1 MKRYITQL
9 FVDTNINLPELKKQ
23 IGEKINNKNIK
34 IERCQVKRM
43 PKYEGVNVFSFI
55 ASSIKMLP
63 SLKKIFNEIGNVSW
77 FVIISDNN
85 YKHSNHPSLKPY
97 NQVIKIN

>member
-9 FVDTNINLPELKKQ
+9 FVDTNFNLPELKKQ

-43 PKYEGVNVFSFI
+43 QNYE
-55 ASSIKMLP
+55 
-63 SLKKIFNEIGNVSW
+63 
-77 FVIISDNN
+77 
-85 YKHSNHPSLKPY
+85 
-97 NQVIKIN
+97 